1 MKITFPHM
9 GSVYI
14 ASKALVED
22 LGHIAVPPPRCSK
35 KTLDIGTKY
44 SPESICL
51 PLKINIGN
59 YIFDKPFHI

>member
-14 ASKALVED
+14 GGKAILED
-22 LGHIAVPPPRCSK
+22 LNQEVITPPRCSK

-59 YIFDKPFHI
+59 YI